1 VASLFDPELAPELRA
16 RAERVRGFVLDVDG
30 VLTDGS
36 IVYDAEAREIKSFHV
51 WDGFAVKVLQKV
63 GFEVAI
69 LSGRRSPVVAHRA
82 AELGVREVLQGHL
95 KKRPAFLELVERSGK
110 RADEFCVIGDDL
122 PDLALFELAGLAAAP
137 GDAHPLVQERAHYV
151 AQRGG
156 GRGAV
161 REVTELVLFAQG
173 RLAEL
178 SALFA

>member
-1 VASLFDPELAPELRA
+1 MTSLFDPELSPELRA
-16 RAERVRGFVLDVDG
+16 RAARVRGFVLDVDG

-95 KKRPAFLELVERSGK
+95 KKRPAFEELVQRSGL

-137 GDAHPLVQERAHYV
+137 GDAHPRVRERAHYV
-151 AQRGG
+151 ARRGG

-161 REVTELVLFAQG
+161 REVTELVLHAQG